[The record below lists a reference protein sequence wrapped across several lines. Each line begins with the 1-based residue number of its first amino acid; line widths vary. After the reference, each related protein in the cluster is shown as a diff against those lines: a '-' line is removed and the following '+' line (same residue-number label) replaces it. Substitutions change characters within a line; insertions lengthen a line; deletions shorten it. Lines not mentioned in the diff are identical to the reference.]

1 MPHRFLP
8 LKRFLRR
15 TALILAIVFLLP
27 AVLPTL
33 ETNAVTPT
41 EAWPA
46 AQLQQVA
53 TGFSQPVFV
62 THAGDASGRLFVVE
76 RLGKIRI
83 VENGQIKPTAFLDIG
98 PLLTSA
104 GSEQGLLGLAFHPN
118 YATPSHPMRGYFYVA
133 YTAAGA
139 GTKNTVARYRVKSD
153 NPDQADPASAR
164 KLLEIDDFAS
174 NHNGGML
181 AFGPDGFLYVAT
193 GDGGSGGDPQN
204 NGQRLDALLGK
215 LLRLDVHSD
224 SPETQPAPYY
234 AIPSTN
240 PFASG
245 ANGAKREIWAKGLRN
260 PWRFSFDRQTGDLYI
275 GDVGQ
280 GAREEISLQP
290 HPNRPPAGDA
300 AAGANYGWNAVE
312 GSSCYVAGCNL
323 SLYIPPIH
331 DYPHA
336 SGDCSVT
343 GGYVYRGS
351 AVPPLQGRYLFG
363 DYCSGRLWTLRETAP
378 FSGSWVL
385 SQPLDTP
392 YNISSFGEDQAGEL
406 YLTHLGGTLFRFVGT
421 TAPTSTPTPTAAA
434 ATATRTPTV
443 APATATPTST
453 AAPATA
459 TPTST
464 AAAATAT
471 PTPTTGSAP
480 RPDLT
485 ITSFT
490 ANPTTADQP
499 MRVMFGIQNLGSAST
514 GPGDTFDIHIF
525 GDLGRPATPGDNAY
539 IGHIA
544 VPRLAANASTTVI
557 GDVFANTLT
566 PGSHTLNAIVDGHDT
581 ELESNEGNNTAN
593 ATVTV
598 AAAAIARSLSLDG
611 SAAYADAP
619 HHPDL
624 NVTGDWTIELWFKD
638 ETPGG
643 FNHPIR
649 HLLTKGRSG
658 DTVDVPYFISLGTN
672 QLRAGER
679 TGSTNYAIRYDLAA
693 NGVNPTTWHH
703 VAATMRASTRE
714 LILYLD
720 GVEVAR
726 GVLPGHSTVGNTRG
740 LSIGRDGNL
749 GRYWQGKLDD
759 VRVWNVVRTA
769 ADLATGRRSELTT
782 APTGLVGNW
791 KFNEGTGANAGDS
804 AGTPQNLT
812 LRTSA
817 SWSPDVHP

>member
-1 MPHRFLP
+1 MRAML
-8 LKRFLRR
+8 
-15 TALILAIVFLLP
+15 TISIIALLP
-27 AVLPTL
+27 TVLPAL
-33 ETNAVTPT
+33 ETRAVTPS
-41 EAWPA
+41 ESWPG

-53 TGFSQPVFV
+53 TGLSQPVFV

-76 RLGKIRI
+76 RSGKIKI
-83 VENGQIKPTAFLDIG
+83 VQDNQVKPTAFLDVGSLI
-98 PLLTSA
+98 TAA

-133 YTAAGA
+133 YTAAGT
-139 GTKNTVARYRVKSD
+139 GTKNTVARYRIKSD

-181 AFGPDGFLYVAT
+181 AFGPDGFLYVGT
-193 GDGGSGGDPQN
+193 GDGGSAGDPQN

-215 LLRLDVHSD
+215 LLRVDVDSN

-234 AIPSTN
+234 SIPSTN

-245 ANGAKREIWAKGLRN
+245 ANGARREIWAFGLRN

-300 AAGANYGWNAVE
+300 AAGTNYGWKQVE
-312 GSSCYVAGCNL
+312 GSACYVAGCNP
-323 SLYIPPIH
+323 SLYTPPIH
-331 DYPHA
+331 DYAHA

-343 GGYVYRGS
+343 GGYAYRGS
-351 AVPPLQGRYLFG
+351 AVPSLQGRYVFG

-392 YNISSFGEDQAGEL
+392 YSITSFGEDQAGEL
-406 YLTHLGGTLFRFVGT
+406 YVTHLGGTLFRFVDPA
-421 TAPTSTPTPTAAA
+421 APTPTPT
-434 ATATRTPTV
+434 RT
-443 APATATPTST
+443 ATATPTST
-453 AAPATA
+453 TV
-459 TPTST
+459 
-464 AAAATAT
+464 AATAT
-471 PTPTTGSAP
+471 PTPTAAPATPTPTTAAATATPSPTTGSTS

-490 ANPTTADQP
+490 ASPTTADKP
-499 MRVMFGIQNLGSAST
+499 IPVTFGIRNLGNAST

-525 GDLGRPATPGDNAY
+525 ADLGRPATPGDNAY

-544 VPRLAANASTTVI
+544 VPRLAASTSTTVT
-557 GDVFANTLT
+557 GEVFANTLT

-593 ATVTV
+593 ATITV
-598 AAAAIARSLSLDG
+598 AAATAARSLSLDG
-611 SAAYADAP
+611 STAYADTS
-619 HHPDL
+619 HHPEL
-624 NVTGDWTIELWFKD
+624 NVTGDWTVELWFKD

-643 FNHPIR
+643 FNHAAK

-658 DTVDVPYFISLGTN
+658 DTVDVPYFVSLGTN

-679 TGSTNYAIRYDLAA
+679 TGSMNHTVRYDLAS
-693 NGVNPTTWHH
+693 NRVDPSVWHH
-703 VAATMRASTRE
+703 VAATMRASTRQ

-726 GVLPGHSTVGNTRG
+726 GVLPAHSTAGNTRPVI
-740 LSIGRDGNL
+740 IGRDGTV

-759 VRVWNVVRTA
+759 VRIWNVVRTA
-769 ADLATGRRSELTT
+769 AEINGGWRGELSG
-782 APTGLVGNW
+782 APAGLVGNW
-791 KFNEGTGANAGDS
+791 KFNEGSGRTANDT
-804 AGTPQNLT
+804 AGTAQNLT
-812 LRTSA
+812 LRSSA
-817 SWSPDVHP
+817 TWSPDVHP